1 MASQTTAGRVLLV
14 EDDMRTSK
22 MLCRALK
29 SRNYTV
35 DAVGT
40 AAAALKHL
48 ETKAPEVVLLDLG
61 LPDADGIDILPT
73 IKDGDE
79 LISVIIL
86 TGQSDTSTVVEA
98 MLRGA
103 DNFLSNPVS
112 IEALLG
118 ALEKTLEHHRALLR
132 ISVYRAANT
141 VRAHD
146 DSTVLS
152 ELVGTSDAIQKVRKL
167 VAAVADT
174 DSAVIL
180 HGETGTGKD
189 IIARGIHRMS
199 PRAGEPFTDVNCAS
213 LPEALMESELFGH
226 EKGSF
231 TGAAERKPGLL
242 EVAKGGTVFLDEIA
256 ELSLQA
262 QSKLLKAVE
271 TQSFRRVGGV
281 REIST
286 DVRFIVATHRNLEEA
301 VAEGSFRADLFY
313 RLSVFR
319 IEIPPLRDRGDDI
332 IELAHHFIRELN
344 PLVRR
349 GVTQISKRAAEMLLS
364 YSWPGNARELRNVI
378 ESAMIRAGEST
389 TITPKHLPDNIR
401 PARVGGA
408 GGNSTL
414 AEVEGEHIRQVLEN
428 TGSNIQRTANLLGIS
443 RSTLYAK
450 LDQLGLR

>member
-1 MASQTTAGRVLLV
+1 MASQMTAGRVLIV
-14 EDDMRTSK
+14 EDDERTSK
-22 MLCRALK
+22 MLCRALTAK
-29 SRNYTV
+29 NYTV

-40 AAAALKHL
+40 AAAALEHL
-48 ETKAPEVVLLDLG
+48 EKRSPEVVLLDLG
-61 LPDADGIDILPT
+61 LPDAHGIDILPK

-86 TGQSDTSTVVEA
+86 TGQSDTSTVVKA

-103 DNFLSNPVS
+103 DNFLPKPVS
-112 IEALLG
+112 IDALLG
-118 ALEKTLEHHRALLR
+118 ALEKTLEHHRAMLR

-141 VRAHD
+141 SRALD

-152 ELVGTSDAIQKVRKL
+152 ELVGTSDSIQRVREL
-167 VAAVADT
+167 VAAVAET
-174 DSAVIL
+174 DAAVVL

-189 IIARGIHRMS
+189 IVARGIHRIS

-226 EKGSF
+226 EKGAF
-231 TGAAERKPGLL
+231 TGAADRKPGLL

-256 ELSLQA
+256 ELNLQA

-286 DVRFIVATHRNLEEA
+286 DVRFIVATHRNLEDA
-301 VAEGSFRADLFY
+301 VAQGAFRADLFY

-332 IELAHHFIRELN
+332 IELAHHFVRELN

-349 GVTQISKRAAEMLLS
+349 RVAEISKRAAEMLLL
-364 YSWPGNARELRNVI
+364 YPWPGNARELRNVI
-378 ESAMIRAGEST
+378 ESAMIRAGKST
-389 TITPKHLPDNIR
+389 TIMPTHLPENIR
-401 PARVGGA
+401 PARTVSGA
-408 GGNSTL
+408 GNKTL

-428 TGSNIQRTANLLGIS
+428 TGANIQRTAKILGIS
-443 RSTLYAK
+443 RSTLYTK